1 MMKNKNLN
9 LQLKVKVHFL
19 KIEKFY
25 HLIYEKFIK
34 IILLTGINELGI
46 N

>member
-9 LQLKVKVHFL
+9 LQLKVKLHFL
-19 KIEKFY
+19 KFEKFS
-25 HLIYEKFIK
+25 HLIYEKFIE

>member
-1 MMKNKNLN
+1 MKNKNLN

-19 KIEKFY
+19 KFENFY
-25 HLIYEKFIK
+25 HLIYEKFIE
-34 IILLTGINELGI
+34 IILLTGINELGT

>member
-1 MMKNKNLN
+1 MKNKNLN

-19 KIEKFY
+19 KFKK
-25 HLIYEKFIK
+25 HLIYEKFIE